1 MNKLFVK
8 HSIEVKRVAPFLL
21 IFVINLMISNDRP
34 TTLYPKVGA
43 IAVVYLK
50 LRIAINYNCCWSLQI
65 KTHFEYICY
74 DLIASCDHRAESFVL
89 RSCNE
94 ASKPVYEILHKE
106 YEKYFKFKG
115 KV

>member
-1 MNKLFVK
+1 
-8 HSIEVKRVAPFLL
+8 
-21 IFVINLMISNDRP
+21 MIDRP
-34 TTLYPKVGA
+34 LCIQRYVSSSNFCPFRTFFFILIQFLVF
-43 IAVVYLK
+43 
-50 LRIAINYNCCWSLQI
+50 RQI

-74 DLIASCDHRAESFVL
+74 DLIATCDHRAESFIL

-94 ASKPVYEILHKE
+94 ASKPIYENLHKE

>member
-1 MNKLFVK
+1 MTSFMV
-8 HSIEVKRVAPFLL
+8 F
-21 IFVINLMISNDRP
+21 
-34 TTLYPKVGA
+34 
-43 IAVVYLK
+43 
-50 LRIAINYNCCWSLQI
+50 LQI

-94 ASKPVYEILHKE
+94 ASKPVYENLHKE